1 MGGKVR
7 IEGSGMKRISLF
19 FYQYSNLKVAVLFTA
34 IFIGYLVL
42 VMTHKA
48 TWFELSDG
56 NIKSLGM
63 SFGFDKEDITVFF
76 NTRTDDMINAYIN
89 FNQVWDVL
97 FGVIYGLMHTIWVSV
112 LFKPFSGK
120 AGSVNLIPLVQVLFD
135 WLENYT
141 LGFLA
146 QQYLVDGTIS
156 SSIVDLAS
164 AFCIIKWAFS
174 GLTYAL
180 ILVGVILLI
189 YRFFKVK

>member
-1 MGGKVR
+1 
-7 IEGSGMKRISLF
+7 MKRISLF
-19 FYQYSNLKVAVLFTA
+19 FYQYSSLKVAVLFTA

-42 VMTHKA
+42 VMTHIA
-48 TWFELSDG
+48 TGFELSNDDV
-56 NIKSLGM
+56 KSLGM

-112 LFKPFSGK
+112 LFKPFFGK

-156 SSIVDLAS
+156 SSIADLAS
-164 AFCIIKWAFS
+164 AFCMIKWAFS

>member
-1 MGGKVR
+1 MESAIEIGGSR
-7 IEGSGMKRISLF
+7 IKRISLF
-19 FYQYSNLKVAVLFTA
+19 FYQYSSLKVAVLFTA

-48 TWFELSDG
+48 TGFELSDG
-56 NIKSLGM
+56 NIKSLSM
-63 SFGFDKEDITVFF
+63 SFGFNKEDITVFF

-97 FGVIYGLMHTIWVSV
+97 FGVIYGLMYTVWVSV
-112 LFKPFSGK
+112 LLKPFFGK

-146 QQYLVDGTIS
+146 HQYLVDGTIS
-156 SSIVDLAS
+156 SSIADLAS
-164 AFCIIKWAFS
+164 AFCMIKWAFS

-180 ILVGVILLI
+180 ILAGVILLI
-189 YRFFKVK
+189 YRYFKVN